1 MICLL
6 DSSIKGCPGDAI
18 DRAVSMAK
26 KMKSPA
32 NLLPGFGANKMEA
45 DYFLTKVSASAQV
58 GHFFGLQRL
67 SFS

>member
-1 MICLL
+1 
-6 DSSIKGCPGDAI
+6 
-18 DRAVSMAK
+18 
-26 KMKSPA
+26 MKSPA